1 MPPTT
6 TTTTTTTTTMPPTT
20 TTTTTM
26 PPTTT
31 TTIPLGVE
39 KGYLCFRINK
49 TFEMGTNFNGEWVPT
64 NSEEL
69 AEDLRAQLD
78 EAGIQDRYAGI
89 VLTFGVSP
97 ASTQGIRNAELFSQF
112 VLPALAPMFDAAA
125 TREFWDGRS
134 RTGNWETSS
143 GRVVTEKV
151 DDGFRVDIYLL
162 DDDQGSPALAAD
174 HKPDCG

>member
-1 MPPTT
+1 
-6 TTTTTTTTTMPPTT
+6 
-20 TTTTTM
+20 
-26 PPTTT
+26 
-31 TTIPLGVE
+31 
-39 KGYLCFRINK
+39 
-49 TFEMGTNFNGEWVPT
+49 MGTNFYGEWVPT

-78 EAGIQDRYAGI
+78 EAGVQDRYAGI

-97 ASTQGIRNAELFSQF
+97 SSTQGIRNAGLFSQF

-125 TREFWDGRS
+125 TREFWDGPS

-143 GRVVTEKV
+143 GQVVTEKV
-151 DDGFRVDIYLL
+151 DDGFRIDIYLL
-162 DDDQGSPALAAD
+162 DDGQGSPALAAD